1 MRRPMDILLSK
12 GCGNEEKM
20 SVIEKIFGTH
30 SSRELK
36 RIEPLVDKIEA
47 LRPTMQALSD
57 EELRGKTEEYKKR
70 LPPLSPSLT
79 DVQ

>member
-1 MRRPMDILLSK
+1 MRRPMDILLPK

-36 RIEPLVDKIEA
+36 RIGTSGRQD
-47 LRPTMQALSD
+47 
-57 EELRGKTEEYKKR
+57 RGT
-70 LPPLSPSLT
+70 PSYNAGT
-79 DVQ
+79 FR